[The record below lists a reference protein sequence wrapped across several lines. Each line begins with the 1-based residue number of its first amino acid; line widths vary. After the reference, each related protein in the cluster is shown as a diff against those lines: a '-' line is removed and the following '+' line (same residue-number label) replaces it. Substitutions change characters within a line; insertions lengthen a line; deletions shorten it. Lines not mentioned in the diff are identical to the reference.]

1 MEQIDYAPL
10 LPLRPSIEEQQMILD
25 SVDPFQYIIYRSGWT
40 VDWMTG
46 MKHRAVKCSCTACGA
61 DWYSD
66 RYDGRGSGP
75 FGFWNGEVGVS
86 VGVQNNQETICP
98 ACGAK
103 VFARHVSSFQY
114 RICDHYFRMT
124 VGRVLD
130 RLVLLGW
137 VIQREADKDGRVY
150 QSIKPYEAY
159 VVEKKKV
166 VKLSGY
172 IKNITAVHLM
182 GVWGQMGR
190 CCDTWLVENNLI
202 GFSPEILEG
211 TTAENSKL
219 DLYMAAGGGDKL
231 PVSYLRLWIRHRNV
245 ENLLTCGAGEY
256 LVREIMYNLSMSY
269 GYYSHYIMS
278 GIPDCRSINWR
289 EKKPTKMLNLNRE
302 ELRAMIAGGWDG
314 LWLEVYKS
322 LRRQGP
328 VELPADME
336 RVRQAPETR
345 VRLALEKDWP
355 LLKMLRYCDKKKG
368 RKLETLMDY
377 WDMALKV
384 GWNLED
390 DSLRWPRDLKRQHD
404 KALEAKKEF
413 DALDAAA
420 KKKRGI
426 VRRRKGF
433 EKTALLMGRYSF
445 AADGIMIGPCPT
457 EEELIREGELLSHC
471 VSMYAERISA
481 GTTSIFLIRREA
493 EPDRPWYT
501 LELDP
506 KELTVLQNHGKK
518 NCDPTKEVNA
528 FVELWK
534 KTKLKKKE
542 SAA

>member
-1 MEQIDYAPL
+1 MAEQMNYAKL
-10 LPLRPSIEEQQMILD
+10 LPLRPSVEEQELILETIN
-25 SVDPFQYIIYRSGWT
+25 PEQYIIYRSDWIM
-40 VDWMTG
+40 DWMTD
-46 MKHRAVKCSCTACGA
+46 MKQRAVKCSCTACGG
-61 DWYSD
+61 DWHAG
-66 RYDGRGSGP
+66 RWDGSGSGP
-75 FGFWNGEVGVS
+75 FGFWNGEFG
-86 VGVQNNQETICP
+86 GVQDGKETVCP
-98 ACGAK
+98 DCGAK
-103 VFARHVSSFQY
+103 VTARHVSSFRY

-130 RLVLLGW
+130 RLVLFGW
-137 VIQREADKDGRVY
+137 VIQREVDKDGRVY

-159 VVEKKKV
+159 VVEQKKV
-166 VKLSGY
+166 VKLVGY
-172 IKNITAVHLM
+172 IKAISTISMLGDWNQLKK
-182 GVWGQMGR
+182 
-190 CCDTWLVENNLI
+190 CCDTWLNTDILI
-202 GFSPEILEG
+202 GFRPETLEG

-219 DLYMAAGGGDKL
+219 DLYMAARGGDKF
-231 PVSYLRLWIRHRNV
+231 PVSYLRLWLRHRNA
-245 ENLLTCGAGEY
+245 ENLLTTGAGEY
-256 LVREIMYNLSMSY
+256 LVREIQNNLSQSY
-269 GYYSHYIMS
+269 GYYPRDIMT
-278 GIPDCRSINWR
+278 GIPKCRGICWR
-289 EKKPTKMLNLNRE
+289 EKKPTKMLGLNRD
-302 ELRAMIAGGWDG
+302 ELREMIAGGWDG
-314 LWLEVYKS
+314 QLLEFYKG
-322 LRRQGP
+322 LRLQGP

-336 RVRQAPETR
+336 RVKKANRYR
-345 VRLALEKDWP
+345 VGLALEKDWP
-355 LLKMLRYCDKKKG
+355 VLKMLRYVDKKKG
-368 RKLETLMDY
+368 RDLATLADY
-377 WDMALKV
+377 WEIAARV

-420 KKKRGI
+420 KKKRDI
-426 VRRRKGF
+426 ARRRKGF
-433 EKTALLMGRYSF
+433 EKTALRMGRYSF

-481 GTTSIFLIRREA
+481 GKTSIFLIRREA

-542 SAA
+542 SVA